1 MPGGVPERESRTP
14 ADRWCGKYACTRPQS
29 VFLSQAFLPGSCQ
42 RKRPAHFRQCS
53 CQWPQSAVHDC
64 GLITSRKEG
73 KYIYYSLTTPEL
85 NHLLEVIDATV
96 ESMHWSPTED
106 IHCDTYIK

>member
-1 MPGGVPERESRTP
+1 MNLTEKRQKVIHALSNTTRLNVLEGLREKEMTVTELLNKTKS
-14 ADRWCGKYACTRPQS
+14 GQS
-29 VFLSQAFLPGSCQ
+29 NLSQHLSCL
-42 RKRPAHFRQCS
+42 R
-53 CQWPQSAVHDC
+53 DC